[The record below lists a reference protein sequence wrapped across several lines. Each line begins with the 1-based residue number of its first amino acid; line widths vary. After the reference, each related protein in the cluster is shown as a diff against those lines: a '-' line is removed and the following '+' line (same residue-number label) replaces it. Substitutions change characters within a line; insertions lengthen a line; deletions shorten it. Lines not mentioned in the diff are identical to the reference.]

1 MKMTREW
8 SRIDPDEL
16 EVILPFLQTVP
27 VKIAGIARALGVEV
41 KSATLKPRISGQ
53 IQPSNTSKSGFRIR
67 VNRHEPSVRQRFTIA
82 HEIAHYLL
90 HRDQIGDGLEDT
102 ILYRSTLS
110 DRREAE
116 ANRLAADL
124 IMPRALIT
132 QLLREKNSAPTVE
145 VAGEL
150 ALQFEVS
157 EAAMMIRLGLK

>member
-1 MKMTREW
+1 MSSEW
-8 SRIDPDEL
+8 SQITQRERDI
-16 EVILPFLQTVP
+16 ISPFLQEAP
-27 VKIAGIARALGVEV
+27 VKVAGIARALGIEV

-53 IQPSNTSKSGFRIR
+53 IGPSDTSPSGFRIR
-67 VNRHEPSVRQRFTIA
+67 VNRHEAMVRQRFTIA

-124 IMPRALIT
+124 IMPRELVRKDLGELGGIT
-132 QLLREKNSAPTVE
+132 TPE
-145 VAGEL
+145 VASKL
-150 ALQFEVS
+150 AAKYDVS
-157 EAAMMIRLGLK
+157 EAAMKIRLGKS